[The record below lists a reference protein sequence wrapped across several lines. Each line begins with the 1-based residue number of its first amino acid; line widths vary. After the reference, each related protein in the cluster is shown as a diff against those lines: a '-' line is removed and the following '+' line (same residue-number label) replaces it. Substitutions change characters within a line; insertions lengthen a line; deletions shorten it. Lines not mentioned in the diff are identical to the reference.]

1 MKNVWNILSV
11 FKEYFVLAAC
21 IALSTHLL
29 AQNDTPQ
36 IRDIRSIA
44 IVVVGTL
51 QDAFSFI
58 PAYLSLRRENAVLR
72 ERNMSLA
79 NEVSLLRES
88 RLENIRLRRLLGFK
102 ERTPFRYVAATV
114 IGKSQQ
120 PLRTTITLD
129 VGDHDGVKPN
139 MAVVTD
145 EGLVGKIAATGN
157 RYAVAQILFHRD
169 VRVSAQVERERVDG
183 IVYWDGEGEL
193 LRMKNVPRS
202 ATVNEGDV
210 IITSPYSSIFPPGIR
225 IGVVA
230 HVAIEQGALSHTIE
244 VAPAA
249 DFSRLE
255 EVFVI
260 QYVPDSERVMLE
272 QRVK

>member
-1 MKNVWNILSV
+1 MKNVWNILSF
-11 FKEYFVLAAC
+11 FKEYIVLAGC
-21 IALSTHLL
+21 IALSAHLL
-29 AQNDTPQ
+29 AQNDTSQ

-44 IVVVGTL
+44 IVMVGVV
-51 QDAFSFI
+51 QDAFSFV
-58 PAYLSLRRENAVLR
+58 PAYLSLKQENSVLR

-102 ERTPFRYVAATV
+102 ERAQFRYVGAKV

-120 PLRTTITLD
+120 ALRTTITLN
-129 VGDHDGVKPN
+129 VGEHEGVKPN

-145 EGLVGKIAATGN
+145 EGLVGKIAATSKG
-157 RYAVAQILFHRD
+157 YSVAQLLLHND
-169 VRVSAQVERERVDG
+169 VRVSAQIERERVDG
-183 IVYWDGEGEL
+183 IVYWSGESDL
-193 LRMKNVPRS
+193 LHMKNVPRS
-202 ATVNEGDV
+202 ATVKEGDV

-230 HVAIEQGALSHTIE
+230 HVAIEQGALSHTIT

-260 QYVPDSERVMLE
+260 QYVPDSERVVLE